1 MHRLTAKFL
10 LVFALVG
17 YLAPIAMAS
26 SAPAHACCLRKG
38 IHHCE
43 DAQGS
48 ETEQPVIRDASCCKG
63 DCGRAV
69 TTAQWA
75 HARAIAAAGFAQ
87 NVEAHL
93 AQSSPVSHNTD
104 VSRFQSTRAPPAC

>member
-1 MHRLTAKFL
+1 MHRLTARL
-10 LVFALVG
+10 LLLLALIG
-17 YLAPIAMAS
+17 YLAPIAIAS
-26 SAPAHACCLRKG
+26 SAPARACCVRKG
-38 IHHCE
+38 VHHCD
-43 DAQGS
+43 DALGS

-75 HARAIAAAGFAQ
+75 HAREFASASVLQ

-93 AQSSPVSHNTD
+93 GRSTLASPNNEL
-104 VSRFQSTRAPPAC
+104 SRSQSTRAPPTC

>member
-10 LVFALVG
+10 LLFALVG

-26 SAPAHACCLRKG
+26 SAPAHACCVRKG

-43 DAQGS
+43 TALGS
-48 ETEQPVIRDASCCKG
+48 ETEQPVIHDASCCKG
-63 DCGRAV
+63 DCCRAV

-75 HARAIAAAGFAQ
+75 HARAIAAAGLAQ
-87 NVEAHL
+87 RVEAYLTH
-93 AQSSPVSHNTD
+93 SSPVSHNTD

>member
-17 YLAPIAMAS
+17 YLAPIAIAS
-26 SAPAHACCLRKG
+26 SAPAHACCVRKG

-43 DAQGS
+43 GPLGS

-63 DCGRAV
+63 DCCRAV

-75 HARAIAAAGFAQ
+75 HARAIAAAGFVQ
-87 NVEAHL
+87 KIEAYL
-93 AQSSPVSHNTD
+93 GQSNPVSHNTD